1 MRKIIILSVA
11 ILFLAGCK
19 TADLLG
25 LKEMPI
31 TQEVAAQ
38 EEALRKMEVM
48 PVSQVV
54 EEMEEREKLYSLS
67 ASDMELR
74 KILFLFAEE
83 LSEYNLVI
91 DPDVTGRVTVDFK
104 ELSLDKAMGVLLDP
118 LGLEHVLEDDILRI
132 SKPRM
137 VIRSFEF
144 VYSTTNRSAATS
156 LVAMT
161 GGGSETS
168 SGAGGGSSST
178 SFGSVT
184 TEETIN
190 VWGELESGIRDL
202 ISEEAKLAISK
213 RIGRITVTDYR
224 KNMTEVSSFM
234 DVFAEETK
242 KQILITAKILEV
254 QLTEGSA
261 FGINWTAVFR
271 GLELLG
277 STENPGTLA
286 QRFAPVISKGIG
298 FSGDTDA
305 ITATINRGDF
315 EAVINALQEQG
326 EVTVVSSPQVST
338 LNGQKA
344 IIRSVTEDVV
354 FQSSQSSGA
363 GGDPISSTTAEP
375 FTYGVFLDVTP
386 HVDSEGMIT
395 MDIHPSVSN
404 FVRLAVSSSTSENPS
419 SKPIIDTRETE
430 TVATIADGETV
441 LIAGLMADTVS
452 KTVSKFPFFGDI
464 PLIKKLFRKEVEESA
479 KKELVI
485 LIRPTLVGPKAKDFG
500 DARARYTMLSKLFH
514 R

>member
-19 TADLLG
+19 TAGLLG
-25 LKEMPI
+25 LKEMPV
-31 TQEVAAQ
+31 TQQVVAQ
-38 EEALRKMEVM
+38 EEAVRKMEVM

-67 ASDMELR
+67 AKDMELR

-91 DPDVTGRVTVDFK
+91 DPDVTGKVTVDFK
-104 ELSLDKAMGVLLDP
+104 ELSLDKTMTILLEP
-118 LGLEHVLEDDILRI
+118 LGLEHTIEDDILRI

-137 VIRSFEF
+137 VVRSFEF
-144 VYSTTNRSAATS
+144 VYSTTKRSASTS

-161 GGGSETS
+161 GGGGET
-168 SGAGGGSSST
+168 GGGEGSGNSST

-184 TEETIN
+184 TEEIID
-190 VWGELESGIRDL
+190 VWGELEAGVRDL
-202 ISEEAKLAISK
+202 ISEEAKVAISK
-213 RIGRITVTDYR
+213 RIGRVTVTDYR
-224 KNMTEVSSFM
+224 KNMKEVTSFM
-234 DVFAEETK
+234 DVFKEETK

-254 QLTEGSA
+254 TLTEGSA
-261 FGINWTAVFR
+261 FGISWEAVFR
-271 GLELLG
+271 GIDLLG
-277 STENPGTLA
+277 RTENPGTLA
-286 QRFAPVISKGIG
+286 QRFAPVISKGLG
-298 FSGDTDA
+298 FTGDSDA

-326 EVTVVSSPQVST
+326 EVTVISSPQVST

-354 FQSSQSSGA
+354 FQSSQSGT
-363 GGDPISSTTAEP
+363 GGVSAISSTTAEP

-404 FVRLAVSSSTSENPS
+404 FVRTAISADGRA

-430 TVATIADGETV
+430 TVATIKDGETV
-441 LIAGLMADTVS
+441 LIAGLMADAVS
-452 KTVSKFPFFGDI
+452 KSVTKFPFLGDI

-485 LIRPTLVGPKAKDFG
+485 LINPSIVGARAKDFG
-500 DARARYTMLSKLFH
+500 DVRAKYTMLSKLFP

>member
-25 LKEMPI
+25 LKEMAV
-31 TQEVAAQ
+31 TQQVVAQ
-38 EEALRKMEVM
+38 EKAVRKMEVM

-67 ASDMELR
+67 AKDMELR

-83 LSEYNLVI
+83 LSDYNLVI

-104 ELSLDKAMGVLLDP
+104 ELSLDKAMTILLDP
-118 LGLEHVLEDDILRI
+118 LGLEHTIEDSILRI

-144 VYSTTNRSAATS
+144 VYSTTNRSASTS

-161 GGGSETS
+161 GGGGTTS
-168 SGAGGGSSST
+168 GGAGSGASSA
-178 SFGSVT
+178 SFGSVST
-184 TEETIN
+184 TETIN

-213 RIGRITVTDYR
+213 RIGRVTVTDYR
-224 KNMTEVSSFM
+224 KNMTEVTSFM
-234 DVFAEETK
+234 EVFKDETK

-261 FGINWTAVFR
+261 FGINWEAVFR
-271 GLELLG
+271 GIDLLG
-277 STENPGTLA
+277 PKGNPGTLA
-286 QRFAPVISKGIG
+286 QKFAPVITKGIG
-298 FSGDTDA
+298 FSGETDA

-344 IIRSVTEDVV
+344 IIRSVTEDVT
-354 FQSSQSSGA
+354 FQSMQSSGS
-363 GGDPISSTTAEP
+363 GGDPISSTTAQP

-404 FVRLAVSSSTSENPS
+404 FVRNAVSGDGSA

-441 LIAGLMADTVS
+441 LIAGLMADTVR
-452 KTVSKFPFFGDI
+452 KTVTKFPFFGDI

-485 LIRPTLVGPKAKDFG
+485 LIRPSIVGARAKDFG
-500 DARARYTMLSKLFH
+500 DARARYTMLSKLFPQ
-514 R
+514 